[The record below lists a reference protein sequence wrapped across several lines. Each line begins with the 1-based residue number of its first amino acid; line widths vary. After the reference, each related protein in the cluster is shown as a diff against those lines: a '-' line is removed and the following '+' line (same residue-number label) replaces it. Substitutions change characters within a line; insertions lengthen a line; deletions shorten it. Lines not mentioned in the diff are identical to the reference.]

1 MCRSIYLVD
10 LLDYKRFITQLSGFE
25 PLSIAGN
32 DYSFLVR
39 LINSGTAPRISSYFR
54 LKGQTTASKNDQ
66 LTARRLQETQIIEAS
81 EGKFFPGITSYRLT
95 ERGIFHVLSKMEEY
109 PPAFLIKYAES
120 SVLGTLIFQFFEP
133 QTIKRCTARLY
144 SEITRYLKECC
155 AVSISRIESI
165 KNSATDDE
173 SKERLM
179 ELEFDLMWL
188 GKILVLKLAIMYT
201 EANILCLTANM
212 TNDNAKVAVYELEN
226 DMKTLLS
233 KDSKFKTILDSTHE
247 EMIEGYREISKRS
260 E

>member
-1 MCRSIYLVD
+1 
-10 LLDYKRFITQLSGFE
+10 
-25 PLSIAGN
+25 
-32 DYSFLVR
+32 
-39 LINSGTAPRISSYFR
+39 
-54 LKGQTTASKNDQ
+54 
-66 LTARRLQETQIIEAS
+66 
-81 EGKFFPGITSYRLT
+81 
-95 ERGIFHVLSKMEEY
+95 
-109 PPAFLIKYAES
+109 
-120 SVLGTLIFQFFEP
+120 
-133 QTIKRCTARLY
+133 
-144 SEITRYLKECC
+144 
-155 AVSISRIESI
+155 
-165 KNSATDDE
+165 
-173 SKERLM
+173 M